1 MKRKEKT
8 EGKIM
13 DLNKLANLLV
23 PDENVR
29 PLDYY
34 EELYPERNLP
44 KGAEVT
50 RLAPSPTGFM
60 HLGNLY
66 VAIANER
73 IAHQSGGVFY
83 SFLLE
88 IFRNYL

>member
-44 KGAEVT
+44 EKF
-50 RLAPSPTGFM
+50 SF
-60 HLGNLY
+60 
-66 VAIANER
+66 ER
-73 IAHQSGGVFY
+73 I
-83 SFLLE
+83 
-88 IFRNYL
+88 

>member
-60 HLGNLY
+60 PWKFICGDRQRT
-66 VAIANER
+66 ER
-73 IAHQSGGVFY
+73 ASKRRRILSAHRGHG
-83 SFLLE
+83 
-88 IFRNYL
+88 RKA